1 VSLRGLAN
9 LAWQAVTICAST
21 RANPPLPNAR
31 ISRISPHSRS
41 CSYPTGQPMYISSLQ
56 DSKLQVRKRYLLGR
70 AVQLTDGGPETE
82 GGVTCVGLLCSI
94 GEERPMWPARSTRT
108 YVSNLEI

>member
-1 VSLRGLAN
+1 MSLRGLAN
-9 LAWQAVTICAST
+9 LAWQAVTICAAT

-41 CSYPTGQPMYISSLQ
+41 CSYLTGQPMYISSLQ

-70 AVQLTDGGPETE
+70 AVQLTDGGPKTE

-94 GEERPMWPARSTRT
+94 GEERSGPCGLHDPHAHG
-108 YVSNLEI
+108 LQI

>member
-1 VSLRGLAN
+1 
-9 LAWQAVTICAST
+9 
-21 RANPPLPNAR
+21 
-31 ISRISPHSRS
+31 
-41 CSYPTGQPMYISSLQ
+41 MYISSLQ

-70 AVQLTDGGPETE
+70 AVQLTDGGPEME